1 MTLGHGLQRG
11 RIDIGMRAIQR
22 ELENLILELRAGH
35 PTAGSP
41 EGQVLPH
48 LLRIRLQLEDGTSPA
63 GLAAAFNDLERFWL
77 ESIAWCSALSR
88 EVEKLLIDYADWS
101 EGTAPDR

>member
-1 MTLGHGLQRG
+1 MASNEAASTSACEQSGV
-11 RIDIGMRAIQR
+11 
-22 ELENLILELRAGH
+22 NLKTWFFKLKAGH
-35 PTAGSP
+35 PAAGSP
-41 EGQVLPH
+41 EGLVLPH
-48 LLRIRLQLEDGTSPA
+48 LLRIRLLLEDGTSPA

-88 EVEKLLIDYADWS
+88 DVEKLLIDYADWS